1 MPQNPAHS
9 SHGPQETKPPFSC
22 PSFHVFRDR
31 QGEGLFMFPARDKN
45 HQTQKQR
52 KEEKWIFL
60 AASNFYTRWDE
71 EPRGRRRVQNQNNV
85 KRNDNNKQKSL
96 FGEEQVCR
104 LDVGRSIKKTWEG
117 QNYRKKVRKKARKK
131 KKERKKE
138 RKKKREREKF
148 LKYLGNKIDWLM
160 VPFSS
165 SFQIKF
171 VSKMT
176 PFS

>member
-1 MPQNPAHS
+1 M
-9 SHGPQETKPPFSC
+9 
-22 PSFHVFRDR
+22 
-31 QGEGLFMFPARDKN
+31 
-45 HQTQKQR
+45 
-52 KEEKWIFL
+52 
-60 AASNFYTRWDE
+60 
-71 EPRGRRRVQNQNNV
+71 
-85 KRNDNNKQKSL
+85 
-96 FGEEQVCR
+96 
-104 LDVGRSIKKTWEG
+104 
-117 QNYRKKVRKKARKK
+117 RKKARKK